1 MATVKLDPDDRTL
14 FVELKDAL
22 LKLEGTTQQRSDS
35 DEQNT
40 LDRGRSSSSFIN
52 MMNKVSFG
60 IPGTGIRLFG
70 VGDFLTQLAKA
81 KGPLDLFAT
90 TVGISVTALTALN
103 EGLFAL
109 SQQLGGVTRGQ
120 ALGQAGGALRS
131 MVGFTGGLR
140 IRGPGAVARTLQAQ
154 GQGAREFG
162 GLMSTD
168 AAIRLGD
175 AATDLS
181 ISTQQL
187 VALERVFQ
195 ANTLGAEEAVNQ
207 FKMVGIGG
215 VVAAEELAKNSDAVA
230 RAGGEFNKYIVASIA
245 NAKKLGLEF
254 AQIDKTLTGF
264 STDFQGTVGSFSEL
278 RAVIPGF
285 AVDFGQLMSTA
296 LTGTT
301 EEYTELIRSGL
312 IGAGIGVN
320 TQLNSNQAA
329 LLQQATGFS
338 ADQIQRI
345 VDGQEVDLDMATS
358 LDTERNS
365 LLRTQITLLAAI
377 AGAGVGSGVGSV
389 IGKGRA
395 ASAGL
400 KGLKAAK
407 MIGKLA
413 LMGTGVGGL
422 VIGGAL
428 LAHQLATQDD
438 FVFRPGQ
445 PPVPFNPKDT
455 LIGVKNP
462 AALGGGVD
470 PNAIA
475 GAMASAM
482 SGLSIEMRDIDRAV
496 MRLPDAAIRN
506 A

>member
-1 MATVKLDPDDRTL
+1 MAVLTLADKDRVL
-14 FVELKDAL
+14 FQELKEAL

-175 AATDLS
+175 AATDLG

-215 VVAAEELAKNSDAVA
+215 VVAAEELAKNS
-230 RAGGEFNKYIVASIA
+230 EIIVTTTPS
-245 NAKKLGLEF
+245 KK
-254 AQIDKTLTGF
+254 
-264 STDFQGTVGSFSEL
+264 
-278 RAVIPGF
+278 P
-285 AVDFGQLMSTA
+285 
-296 LTGTT
+296 
-301 EEYTELIRSGL
+301 
-312 IGAGIGVN
+312 
-320 TQLNSNQAA
+320 
-329 LLQQATGFS
+329 
-338 ADQIQRI
+338 
-345 VDGQEVDLDMATS
+345 
-358 LDTERNS
+358 
-365 LLRTQITLLAAI
+365 
-377 AGAGVGSGVGSV
+377 
-389 IGKGRA
+389 
-395 ASAGL
+395 
-400 KGLKAAK
+400 
-407 MIGKLA
+407 
-413 LMGTGVGGL
+413 
-422 VIGGAL
+422 
-428 LAHQLATQDD
+428 
-438 FVFRPGQ
+438 
-445 PPVPFNPKDT
+445 
-455 LIGVKNP
+455 
-462 AALGGGVD
+462 
-470 PNAIA
+470 
-475 GAMASAM
+475 
-482 SGLSIEMRDIDRAV
+482 
-496 MRLPDAAIRN
+496 
-506 A
+506 

>member
-1 MATVKLDPDDRTL
+1 MAVLTLADKDRVL
-14 FVELKDAL
+14 FQELKDAL

-154 GQGAREFG
+154 GQGTREFG

-168 AAIRLGD
+168 AAIRLGE
-175 AATDLS
+175 AATELG
-181 ISTQQL
+181 ISTQQF

-230 RAGGEFNKYIVASIA
+230 RAGGEFNKYIVSSIA

-320 TQLNSNQAA
+320 TQLNRNQAA

-413 LMGTGVGGL
+413 LMGTGGGGL

-455 LIGVKNP
+455 LTGVKHP
-462 AALGGGVD
+462 AALGVGVD

>member
-1 MATVKLDPDDRTL
+1 MAVLTLADKDRVL
-14 FVELKDAL
+14 FQELKEAL

-175 AATDLS
+175 AATDLGV
-181 ISTQQL
+181 STQEL

-195 ANTLGAEEAVNQ
+195 GNVLGTEEAVNQ
-207 FKMVGIGG
+207 FRQVGIGG
-215 VVAAEELAKNSDAVA
+215 GVAAKELAKNSGAVA

-320 TQLNSNQAA
+320 TQLNRNQAA

-345 VDGQEVDLDMATS
+345 VDGQEVDLDTATS

>member
-1 MATVKLDPDDRTL
+1 MAVLTLADKDRVL
-14 FVELKDAL
+14 FQELKEAL

-81 KGPLDLFAT
+81 KNPLDLFAT

-175 AATDLS
+175 AATDLG

-320 TQLNSNQAA
+320 TQLNRNQAA

-400 KGLKAAK
+400 KGFKAAK
-407 MIGKLA
+407 MIGNLA

>member
-1 MATVKLDPDDRTL
+1 MAVLTLADKDRVL
-14 FVELKDAL
+14 FQELKDAL

-175 AATDLS
+175 AATDLG

-230 RAGGEFNKYIVASIA
+230 RAGGEFNKYIVSSIA

-320 TQLNSNQAA
+320 TQLNRNQAA
-329 LLQQATGFS
+329 ALQATGFS

-345 VDGQEVDLDMATS
+345 IDGQEVELDIATS

>member
-1 MATVKLDPDDRTL
+1 MAVLTLADKDRVL
-14 FVELKDAL
+14 FQELKEAL

-35 DEQNT
+35 DDHNT
-40 LDRGRSSSSFIN
+40 LARGRASSSFIN

-175 AATDLS
+175 AATDLG

-215 VVAAEELAKNSDAVA
+215 VVAAEELAKNSDALG

-320 TQLNSNQAA
+320 TQLNRNQAA

-377 AGAGVGSGVGSV
+377 AGAGVGSGIGGV

-395 ASAGL
+395 AGAGL
-400 KGLKAAK
+400 TGLKAAK